1 MLVAWASNWE
11 TARSMPWPGGVH
23 GGPITLPRRLSLDVA
38 SKRLVQQPVAGI
50 EAAEV
55 CSWDGEAP
63 KAIIVAG
70 EDAELSLLLDREGLH
85 VRRSG
90 LAGLLDWEHS
100 DPGAFAD
107 NQAQTISIFND
118 AGLIEVFIAP
128 AGLTVTAF
136 VPGARLQAAIV

>member
-23 GGPITLPRRLSLDVA
+23 GGPITLPRLLSLEAA
-38 SKRLVQQPVAGI
+38 SERLVQQPVAGI
-50 EAAEV
+50 EAVEV
-55 CSWDGEAP
+55 CLWNGEAP

-70 EDAELSLLLDREGLH
+70 EDAELSLLLDRKSLH

-90 LAGLLDWEHS
+90 LAGLLDWEHI
-100 DPGAFAD
+100 DPGAFGD
-107 NQAQTISIFND
+107 SQAQTISIFND